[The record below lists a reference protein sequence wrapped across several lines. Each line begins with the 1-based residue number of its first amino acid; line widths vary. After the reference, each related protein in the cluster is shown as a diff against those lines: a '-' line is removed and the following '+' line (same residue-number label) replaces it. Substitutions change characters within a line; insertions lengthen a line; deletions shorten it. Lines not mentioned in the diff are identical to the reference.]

1 MKIEQ
6 AQRLQE
12 LPPYVFSQINLF
24 KAEAQK
30 KGVSLLSLAIGDP
43 DQPTPPEIVKLIQE
57 ASARPENH
65 VYSPY
70 EGTLAFRQAVAT
82 WFQGRFH
89 VSLDPKTEI
98 VALIGSKEGIA
109 HFPVA
114 FCNPGDKVLYPS
126 PGYPVFETS
135 IRLGGGQAIPIT
147 LKAETG
153 FVPDPN
159 ALEEAFRT
167 HQPKYLI
174 LNFPSNPTSAVIAR
188 ARLEE
193 IVGLARK
200 YGVILLSDNAY
211 SEIYYDAAQKPPSI
225 LEIPGAK
232 DVAIELH
239 SFSKSYNMT
248 GWRLGF
254 AAGNPELVAG
264 LLRAK
269 TNIDSGP
276 LLAIQ
281 DACTRLLPRADEFSQ
296 PIRDLYLERRGTL
309 LQGLDRLGIE
319 YFSPQAT
326 FFVWARVPQGRGSM
340 EFCKTLIDQAGVVIT
355 PGIGFGAEGEG
366 YFRLALTVDSLKI
379 NEALN
384 RLETSLRTK

>member
-12 LPPYVFSQINLF
+12 LPPYIFSQINLF

-43 DQPTPPEIVKLIQE
+43 DKPTPPEIVKLIQE

-65 VYSPY
+65 AYSPY
-70 EGTLAFRQAVAT
+70 EGTLAFRQAVAS
-82 WFQGRFH
+82 WFQGRFG
-89 VSLDPKTEI
+89 VTLDPKTEV

-114 FCNPGDKVLYPS
+114 FCNPGDKCLYPS

-135 IRLGGGQAIPIT
+135 IRLGGGQAIPMA
-147 LKAETG
+147 LKAESG

-159 ALEEAFRT
+159 DVEEAFRT
-167 HQPKYLI
+167 HQPKYMI
-174 LNFPSNPTSAVIAR
+174 LNFPSNPTSAVITR
-188 ARLEE
+188 PQLEQ
-193 IVGLARK
+193 IVGLARR

-211 SEIYYDAAQKPPSI
+211 SEIYFDAAQKPPSI
-225 LEIPGAK
+225 LEVPGAK

-281 DACTRLLPRADEFSQ
+281 DACTRILPRADEFSQ
-296 PIRDLYLERRGTL
+296 PIRDLYSERRAAL
-309 LQGLDRLGIE
+309 LKGLDRLGIE

-340 EFCKTLIDQAGVVIT
+340 EFCKTLIDKTGVVIT

-366 YFRLALTVDSLKI
+366 FFRLALTVDIPKI
-379 NEALN
+379 EEALN
-384 RLETSLRTK
+384 RLEASLS